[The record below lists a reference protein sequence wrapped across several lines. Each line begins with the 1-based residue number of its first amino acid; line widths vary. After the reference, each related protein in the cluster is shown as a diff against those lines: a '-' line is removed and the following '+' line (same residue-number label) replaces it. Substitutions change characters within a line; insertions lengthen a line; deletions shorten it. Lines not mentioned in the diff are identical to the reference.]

1 MNRNTFRSAR
11 SSAEVTSSSNFRFSF
26 HSGQLLFNRQCVIW
40 RAFSITRFFFLFFLF
55 FFFFFLV
62 LRGAFRD
69 DPNLDDDCV
78 TSVPNENKSP

>member
-40 RAFSITRFFFLFFLF
+40 RAFSITSFFFPLL
-55 FFFFFLV
+55 FFLV
-62 LRGAFRD
+62 LVGAFRD
-69 DPNLDDDCV
+69 DPKLDDDCV